1 MAILHTGFVIA
12 QNKIE
17 EEIEKH
23 NRLPEEY
30 DTTLTAVIYNG
41 RKIVYGHVGD
51 GGIIGL
57 GSFGD
62 FIKVTE
68 VQKGEEHN
76 MVVPLRGGPDYWVFD
91 YSEEEFCSILLLT
104 DGLLD
109 IMLPSLLKGDI
120 YINYVRQFMDVNKLG
135 LTKDNHVLVSKKIED
150 YLESDKID
158 FVTDDKTMVGLI
170 NYKLAPQEKEPT
182 YYEEPDWNKLK
193 YGLRVALY
201 EDNEKA
207 LNENEPYHKSTDLNI
222 EDSPEEKSETVELEK
237 VDVSTDL
244 DLEGKEELHKDSANN
259 VDRIDSNIG
268 NKNENEKTERPKRQ
282 TQPKNRSN
290 CFFSNLFRKI
300 INK

>member
-23 NRLPEEY
+23 DRLPEEY
-30 DTTLTAVIYNG
+30 DTTLTAVVYNG

-62 FIKVTE
+62 FVKVTE

-76 MVVPLRGGPDYWVFD
+76 MVVPLRGGPNYWVFD

-120 YINYVRQFMDVNKLG
+120 YINYVRQFMDMNKLG
-135 LTKDNHVLVSKKIED
+135 LTKDNYGPVSKKIED
-150 YLESDKID
+150 YLESDNLS

-170 NYKLAPQEKEPT
+170 NDEIVPQEKEPT

-193 YGLRVALY
+193 NDLRAALY
-201 EDNEKA
+201 KNAEIA
-207 LNENEPYHKSTDLNI
+207 LNENEPSANSSNFNNESSSEKGTMDKNDEI
-222 EDSPEEKSETVELEK
+222 FNFKDKETED
-237 VDVSTDL
+237 
-244 DLEGKEELHKDSANN
+244 LHKNPTN
-259 VDRIDSNIG
+259 IVDRSDISIG
-268 NKNENEKTERPKRQ
+268 NNNENEKTEGPKIQ
-282 TQPKNRSN
+282 MEPKVRCNS
-290 CFFSNLFRKI
+290 FFTNLFKKF

>member
-23 NRLPEEY
+23 DRLPEEY
-30 DTTLTAVIYNG
+30 DTTLTAVVYNG

-62 FIKVTE
+62 FVKVTE

-76 MVVPLRGGPDYWVFD
+76 MVVPLRGGPNYWVFD

-120 YINYVRQFMDVNKLG
+120 YINYVRQFMDMNKLG
-135 LTKDNHVLVSKKIED
+135 LTKDNYGPVSKKIED
-150 YLESDKID
+150 YLESDNLS

-170 NYKLAPQEKEPT
+170 NDEIVPQEKEPT

-193 YGLRVALY
+193 NDLRAALY
-201 EDNEKA
+201 KNAEIA
-207 LNENEPYHKSTDLNI
+207 LNENEPSANSSNFNNESSSEKGTMDKNDEI
-222 EDSPEEKSETVELEK
+222 FDFKDKETED
-237 VDVSTDL
+237 
-244 DLEGKEELHKDSANN
+244 LHKNPTN
-259 VDRIDSNIG
+259 IVDRSDISIG
-268 NKNENEKTERPKRQ
+268 NNNENEKTEGPKIQMELKVRC
-282 TQPKNRSN
+282 NS
-290 CFFSNLFRKI
+290 FFTKLFKKF

>member
-23 NRLPEEY
+23 DRLPEEY
-30 DTTLTAVIYNG
+30 DTTLTAVVYNG

-62 FIKVTE
+62 FVKVTE

-76 MVVPLRGGPDYWVFD
+76 MVVPLRGGPNYWVFD

-120 YINYVRQFMDVNKLG
+120 YINYVRQFMDMNKLG
-135 LTKDNHVLVSKKIED
+135 LTKDNYGPVSKKIED
-150 YLESDKID
+150 YLESDNLS

-170 NYKLAPQEKEPT
+170 NDEIVPQEKEPT

-193 YGLRVALY
+193 NDLRAALY
-201 EDNEKA
+201 KNAEIA
-207 LNENEPYHKSTDLNI
+207 LNENEPSANSSNFNNESSSEKGTMDKNDEI
-222 EDSPEEKSETVELEK
+222 FNFKDKETED
-237 VDVSTDL
+237 
-244 DLEGKEELHKDSANN
+244 LHKNPTN
-259 VDRIDSNIG
+259 IVDRSDISIG
-268 NKNENEKTERPKRQ
+268 NNNENEKTEGPKIQMELKVRC
-282 TQPKNRSN
+282 NS
-290 CFFSNLFRKI
+290 FFTKLFKKF

>member
-23 NRLPEEY
+23 DRLPEEY
-30 DTTLTAVIYNG
+30 DTTLTAVVYNG

-62 FIKVTE
+62 FVKVTE

-76 MVVPLRGGPDYWVFD
+76 MVVPLRGGPNYWVFD

-120 YINYVRQFMDVNKLG
+120 YINYVRQFMDMNILG
-135 LTKDNHVLVSKKIED
+135 LTKDNYGPVSKKIED
-150 YLESDKID
+150 YLESDNLS

-170 NYKLAPQEKEPT
+170 NDEIVPQEKEPT

-193 YGLRVALY
+193 NDLRAALY
-201 EDNEKA
+201 KNAEIA
-207 LNENEPYHKSTDLNI
+207 LNENEPSANSSNFNNESSSEKGTMDKNDEI
-222 EDSPEEKSETVELEK
+222 FNFKDKETED
-237 VDVSTDL
+237 
-244 DLEGKEELHKDSANN
+244 LHKNPTN
-259 VDRIDSNIG
+259 IVDRSDISIG
-268 NKNENEKTERPKRQ
+268 NNNENEKTEGPKIQMELKVRC
-282 TQPKNRSN
+282 NS
-290 CFFSNLFRKI
+290 FFTKLFKKF